1 MEIADRFCKYFT
13 NIGPNLA
20 KPIPNVNPSFRSYL
34 GDNYHPST
42 TTSDLES
49 ICGMFASKK
58 ALAMTVS
65 QCMSLSI
72 HFTLFLLHW
81 QILSIYLC

>member
-20 KPIPNVNPSFRSYL
+20 KPIPNVNPSFRPYL
-34 GDNYHPST
+34 GDNNYPSINLKPI

-72 HFTLFLLHW
+72 LFTLFLLH
-81 QILSIYLC
+81 